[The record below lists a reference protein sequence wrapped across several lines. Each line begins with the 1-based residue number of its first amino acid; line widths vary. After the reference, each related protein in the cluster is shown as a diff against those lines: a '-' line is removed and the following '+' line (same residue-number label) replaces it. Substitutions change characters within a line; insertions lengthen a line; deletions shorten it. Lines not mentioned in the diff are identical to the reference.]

1 MFLFLSITLPTNQN
15 FSLPPLKK
23 KNTFSSIFFLS
34 FWVFSPPFLLLSP
47 FLYSFNFFG
56 PFYFLSPHVTLS
68 TVHISTTFIF
78 LVFISPFASRVF
90 FLPSSSLLFILFY
103 FFVSFFL
110 TLTDK
115 ESGRYRR
122 LRFFFFFEE
131 LANGWGNTSTLVL
144 RANCLFV
151 YCAEE

>member
-23 KNTFSSIFFLS
+23 KTLSLPFSSLFEFFLPHSFSSLHFYIHLIFFA
-34 FWVFSPPFLLLSP
+34 LLL
-47 FLYSFNFFG
+47 FI
-56 PFYFLSPHVTLS
+56 S
-68 TVHISTTFIF
+68 TRHALHVHISTTFIF

-122 LRFFFFFEE
+122 LRFFFFSR
-131 LANGWGNTSTLVL
+131 N
-144 RANCLFV
+144 
-151 YCAEE
+151 

>member
-23 KNTFSSIFFLS
+23 KKT
-34 FWVFSPPFLLLSP
+34 LSP
-47 FLYSFNFFG
+47 FLYSFNFFC
-56 PFYFLSPHVTLS
+56 PFTFYLHTSRSPQSTFPQLLSFLFLSLLS
-68 TVHISTTFIF
+68 RPEFSFFLLLHFFLFYFIF
-78 LVFISPFASRVF
+78 L
-90 FLPSSSLLFILFY
+90 FLSSSLLQIKK
-103 FFVSFFL
+103 VGV
-110 TLTDK
+110 T
-115 ESGRYRR
+115 EGWG
-122 LRFFFFFEE
+122 FFFFEE